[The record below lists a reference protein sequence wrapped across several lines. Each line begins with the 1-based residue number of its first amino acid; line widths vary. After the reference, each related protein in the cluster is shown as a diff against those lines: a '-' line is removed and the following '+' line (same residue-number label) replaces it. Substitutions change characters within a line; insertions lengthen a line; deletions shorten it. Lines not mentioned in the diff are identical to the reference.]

1 MKDISLEWLRSAKS
15 DIETIDAILEKEQ
28 LTHIVAF
35 HAQQCVEKCLK
46 AVIEEFELH
55 AGKIHNLITLK
66 EIVSKVKEF
75 NFSEDILSV
84 LNTLYIDSRYPGA
97 FGLLPD
103 GNPTCEDA
111 KKFYEFAYK
120 VYLDVKRFL
129 SVGS

>member
-55 AGKIHNLITLK
+55 AGKIHNLITL
-66 EIVSKVKEF
+66 
-75 NFSEDILSV
+75 
-84 LNTLYIDSRYPGA
+84 NTPQSRWVCKH
-97 FGLLPD
+97 F
-103 GNPTCEDA
+103 
-111 KKFYEFAYK
+111 
-120 VYLDVKRFL
+120 R
-129 SVGS
+129 